1 MRWPLRL
8 LLISLSFAVPA
19 SAQSRIDCNALK
31 SHILG
36 ETVHYCVLLPPGYD
50 SAPASPSSLRYP
62 VLYFLHGLG
71 ENEQTLFKTGGWNLI
86 EDLRQ
91 QHKVSDFL
99 IVTPE
104 AKASFYVNSADG
116 KVRYSDFFLQEFIP
130 YIEGKYR
137 IRREPKARA
146 ISGISM
152 GGYGALR
159 FAFTDPEIFSSVSA
173 QSAALMTESPQ
184 GLNAASRSGTPLG
197 AVLSPVFGN
206 PINVRHW
213 QENQPSSLARKNKI
227 GIGKLAIYFNCG
239 REDEYG
245 FEVGATALDRQLQE
259 EHIKHEFHL
268 YPGNHS
274 ASYFGEHLGE
284 VMEFHSRIFGAG
296 K

>member
-1 MRWPLRL
+1 MLRSLRFVPFL
-8 LLISLSFAVPA
+8 LWLTISA
-19 SAQSRIDCNALK
+19 SAQSRIDCDALK
-31 SHILG
+31 SRTLG
-36 ETVHYCVLLPPGYD
+36 EAVHYCVLLPPSYD
-50 SAPASPSSLRYP
+50 SMRTKRYP

-91 QHKVSDFL
+91 QHKVGDFL

-137 IRREPKARA
+137 IRRERRARA
-146 ISGISM
+146 ITGISM
-152 GGYGALR
+152 GGYGALH
-159 FAFTDPEIFSSVSA
+159 FAFADPDMFSAVST

-184 GLNAASRSGTPLG
+184 ELNAPLRSGTPLG
-197 AVLSPVFGN
+197 KLLGSVFGN
-206 PINVRHW
+206 PINVPHW
-213 QENQPSSLARKNKI
+213 KENDPISLAKKNKT
-227 GIGKLAIYFNCG
+227 GVGTLAIYFNCG
-239 REDEYG
+239 RDDEYG
-245 FEVGATALDRQLQE
+245 FEVGAAALDRQLQE
-259 EHIKHEFHL
+259 EHVKHEFHL

-274 ASYFGEHLGE
+274 ASYFGAHIGE
-284 VMEFHSRIFGAG
+284 VMEFHSKTFGAE